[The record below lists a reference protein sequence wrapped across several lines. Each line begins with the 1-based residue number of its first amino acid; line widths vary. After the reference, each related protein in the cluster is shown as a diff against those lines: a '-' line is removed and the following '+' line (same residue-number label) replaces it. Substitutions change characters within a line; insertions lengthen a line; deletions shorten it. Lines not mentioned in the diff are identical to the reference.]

1 MADIKKITDYFAKDI
16 EKVNEIIINFASGK
30 SPLIKEISSHLV
42 NSGGKRIRPLLLMIA
57 SNLFNR
63 NNSHNSLNNNVYYLA
78 SAIEMIH
85 TATLLHDDVVDNSEV
100 RRGKKTANS
109 MWDNKSS
116 ILVGDYLF
124 SIAFQ
129 LMVKTKNLEALAL
142 LSKVSSEIAD
152 GEVMQ
157 LENFAE
163 INLTIEKYLE
173 IINSKTAVL
182 FSASTEVAGIINLGS
197 YEEIDSLKIFGK
209 NLGIIFQIVDDIL
222 DYIGDENS
230 IGKQLGDDFF
240 EGKITLPIIITII
253 EANKINN
260 SQDVALIKEIF
271 LKNLSSS
278 DKDAKDFEL
287 ILGLVKKY
295 QSIKK
300 SLDIAN
306 QHYQKAVNSLTV
318 FQDSIA
324 KEHLKQILIYA
335 FQRIS

>member
-1 MADIKKITDYFAKDI
+1 MADIKKITDYFAEDI
-16 EKVNEIIINFASGK
+16 EKVNKIIMSFASGK
-30 SPLIKEISSHLV
+30 SPLIYEISSHLV

-57 SNLFNR
+57 NNLFYR
-63 NNSHNSLNNNVYYLA
+63 NQVQNSLNDNVYYLA

-109 MWDNKSS
+109 LWDNKSS

-129 LMVKTKNLEALAL
+129 LMVKTKNIEALAL

-173 IINSKTAVL
+173 IINSKTAIL
-182 FSASTEVAGIINLGS
+182 FSASTEVAGIINLAS
-197 YEEIDSLKIFGK
+197 CEEIDSLKIFGK

-240 EGKITLPIIITII
+240 EGKITLPIIITIA
-253 EANKINN
+253 EANKVNN
-260 SQDVALIKEIF
+260 SQDIVLIKEIF

-278 DKDAKDFEL
+278 NKDAKDFEL

-300 SLDIAN
+300 SLDVAN
-306 QHYQKAVNSLTV
+306 HYYQQAVNSLTI

-324 KEHLKQILIYA
+324 KEHLKQILTYA

>member
-1 MADIKKITDYFAKDI
+1 MVDIKKITDYFTEDI
-16 EKVNEIIINFASGK
+16 EKVNKIIMNFASGK
-30 SPLIKEISSHLV
+30 SPLIHEISSHLV

-57 SNLFNR
+57 NNLFHHNQVQ
-63 NNSHNSLNNNVYYLA
+63 NSLNDNVYYLA

-109 MWDNKSS
+109 LWDNKSS

-129 LMVKTKNLEALAL
+129 LMVKTKNIEALAL

-173 IINSKTAVL
+173 IINSKTAIL
-182 FSASTEVAGIINLGS
+182 FSASTEVAGIINS
-197 YEEIDSLKIFGK
+197 ASCEEIDSLKIFGK

-240 EGKITLPIIITII
+240 EGKITLPIIITIA

-260 SQDVALIKEIF
+260 FQDISLIKEIF
-271 LKNLSSS
+271 LKNLSSGN
-278 DKDAKDFEL
+278 KDAKDFEL
-287 ILGLVKKY
+287 ILELVKKY

-306 QHYQKAVNSLTV
+306 HYYQQALNSLTI

-324 KEHLKQILIYA
+324 KEHLKQILTYA